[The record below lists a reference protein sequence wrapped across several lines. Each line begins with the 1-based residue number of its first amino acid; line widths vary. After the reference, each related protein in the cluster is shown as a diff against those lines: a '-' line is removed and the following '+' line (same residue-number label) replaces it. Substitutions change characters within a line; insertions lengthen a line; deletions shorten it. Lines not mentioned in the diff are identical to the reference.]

1 MAFII
6 AYQDGNITGSTT
18 FKTTSTATGSQ
29 QTDGSATTNSTTSYV
44 WSSQFTVT
52 NAVVI
57 EGLLL
62 YLRRNTAFPTGTLTV
77 ALSDDAGTTATREV
91 TINVSDLPENTSNL
105 TTVFFKF
112 GSTLTG
118 DGGTDYV
125 VGIKT
130 SVTGE
135 VTVARNATAG
145 NWYRLLRTNTTTTIA
160 LNDGVWI
167 NGEWTAPGTKTN
179 VTVTMDNTSTS
190 RLCGTLY
197 IGVAGTLKY
206 GTSPSTAYYL
216 NTNKGP
222 WNYPGGTWN
231 MGTVADPIPRS
242 SSAVLELV
250 VASAGADGFTNYGTF
265 TMQGESRSS
274 GKNVVFTT
282 LTADAAANATSLSVA
297 ADTGWLSGD
306 TIAVA
311 PTSRTRTEAEVG
323 TLNGNAGAS
332 SMNINGFAGTGGGL
346 LNAHA
351 GTSPLVCHVA
361 LMTRNV
367 MITGSSSSLS
377 FNFTHAGVGATM
389 DCDWAAFR
397 YLASASIS
405 GAISNSASFDY
416 FAIQNGAITTSAA
429 GGTISWNQCTIYT
442 NSTSNN
448 NFTYSSGGSMTV
460 TNICCMLFGSFIMT
474 ANLDSG
480 FTVSDVHTAG
490 ASGVGIN
497 FAGTG
502 AALTASTVNN
512 LTAYCATTGGILFN
526 NSIGITATNCKAFR
540 TSGYGLAIQSGT
552 NSVTTLTSFGNTS
565 YGLQLAGDTY
575 GSTVTDATLAGD
587 TTFAQSVGIYVSALN
602 GVTTT
607 LRNINSGLTSGIYVA
622 NTSAD
627 VSTAATVYRTRLTFD
642 NCLFGSTTEF
652 IGTNLAGNQTA
663 YITSGRHDQTSG
675 NFKSAWRSGTI
686 SADTT
691 FYKTASP
698 SERLTPSLSTTK
710 LLSGTRSA
718 AILSGTTRTVSV
730 WVRESVVGDGTD
742 YNGARPR
749 LICRT
754 NYGAGVT
761 SDQVLATAT
770 VASEGAWEQLSATTP
785 AITDNA
791 VLEFYVDCD
800 GTTGW
805 VNVDDW
811 RVS

>member
-1 MAFII
+1 MAVLI

-18 FKTTSTATGSQ
+18 FKGIVTSTGAEQNVGTS
-29 QTDGSATTNSTTSYV
+29 TTNSTTSYV
-44 WSSQFTVT
+44 WSSQFTIT
-52 NAVVI
+52 NAVVV
-57 EGLLL
+57 EGFVL
-62 YLRRNTAFPTGTLTV
+62 YLRRNTASPTGTLTV
-77 ALSDDAGTTATREV
+77 ALSEDGGTTATREV
-91 TINVSDLPENTSNL
+91 TINVSDLPNNTSNL

-130 SVTGE
+130 SVSGE
-135 VTVARNATAG
+135 VTVGRNATAG
-145 NWYRLLRTNTTTTIA
+145 NWFRVLRTNTTATIA
-160 LNDGVWI
+160 LNDTVYI
-167 NGEWTAPGTKTN
+167 NGEWTAAATKTDI
-179 VTVTMDNTSTS
+179 TVTMNNTSTS
-190 RLCGTLY
+190 RLCSQLY
-197 IGVAGTLKY
+197 IGVGGTLKY
-206 GTSPSTAYYL
+206 GTSASTAYYL
-216 NTNKGP
+216 NVNKGP
-222 WNYPGGTWN
+222 FNYPGGTWN

-242 SSAVLELV
+242 SSATLELV

-265 TMQGESRSS
+265 TMQGQSRSAD
-274 GKNVVFTT
+274 KNVVFTT

-346 LNAHA
+346 LNAHG
-351 GTSPLVCHVA
+351 GTSPVVCHVA

-377 FNFTHAGVGATM
+377 FNFTHAGTGATM

-397 YLASASIS
+397 YLSSASIQ
-405 GAISNSASFDY
+405 GASSNSASFDY
-416 FAIQNGAITTSAA
+416 FAIQNGTITASSG
-429 GGTISWNQCTIYT
+429 GGTISWNQCTVYSNT
-442 NSTSNN
+442 TSNN
-448 NFTYSSGGSMTV
+448 NFTHSTGGSMTI
-460 TNICCMLFGSFIMT
+460 TNMVCILFGSFIMT

-480 FTVSDVHTAG
+480 YTVTDLNTAG
-490 ASGVGIN
+490 ASGIGIN
-497 FAGTG
+497 FAGSG
-502 AALTASTVNN
+502 AAFTASTMNN
-512 LTAYCATTGGILFN
+512 LTAYCATTGGILCN
-526 NSIGITATNCKAFR
+526 NSSGHTATNCKTFR
-540 TSGYGLAIQSGT
+540 TSGYGVAIQAGT
-552 NSVTTLTSFGNTS
+552 NSITTLTSFGNTN
-565 YGLQLAGDTY
+565 YGLQLAGDAY
-575 GSTVTDATLAGD
+575 GSTITDATLAGD
-587 TTFAQSVGIYVSALN
+587 TTFAQSVGIYVSTAN

-607 LRNINSGLTSGIYVA
+607 LRNINSGPTSGIYVA

-627 VSTAATVYRTRLTFD
+627 VSTAATVYRTRLVFD

-675 NFKSAWRSGTI
+675 NFKSVWRGGTI
-686 SADTT
+686 SADTSI
-691 FYKTASP
+691 YKTASP
-698 SERLTPSLSTTK
+698 SERLTPTLSTLK

-742 YNGARPR
+742 YNGNRAR

-754 NYGAGVT
+754 NHGAGVT

-770 VASEGAWEQLSATTP
+770 VSSEGAWQQLSATTP
-785 AITDNA
+785 SVTDNA

-811 RVS
+811 RIS